1 MKKYFACLALFAV
14 MYVGCSD
21 YLDEFKDEYEDQ
33 FAQKVD
39 EPKDDEIS
47 SDSHDPVMSSGI
59 ENKNSSDS
67 KDLKSSS
74 SGKGSSSGSSSSVAG
89 EDAANR
95 CSGTVIYDVS
105 VNPSQTVFGSHFKY
119 AGRGEGYV
127 PADENG
133 LNMELAPGIFATL
146 VFDETR
152 DVSSWKGICIEY
164 TAESTT
170 DLSFTNSN
178 KNGQV
183 AAFFKISPSSK
194 LQKYEA
200 KWENAN
206 KVGDFDFKAV
216 STINFGDCGANLVVS
231 RITTI
236 ADVDLSSNSS
246 KFCDGTVIYSPES
259 GAVGSGFFRR
269 KDGLNDWLD
278 STSTGVLSNIDG
290 DDGPW
295 LWFNGNT
302 ENYAGY
308 DISNWGGLC
317 VEYSSDQNF
326 SLRVQSLQEESPSKY
341 PYASVALDSGAH
353 RAKKLV
359 WDSWNSSS
367 EKNAV
372 IKSANSL
379 NFYGENDLQ
388 GTIKIERITTVN
400 KVGTLFARNCSK
412 ADSTCFYWN
421 GKESVNMKDARP
433 DSAWVALIPS
443 DSESRLLTEAGDTL
457 GGKIGSQIIPNSAF
471 VGCDGIC
478 GTFIPKNGTYVQVS
492 LSRAFAADLTK
503 EDGICMSY
511 LSSADH
517 TVFILSKETSQG
529 YFKMSGNLEKAT
541 SVKMVNVKW
550 SDLSKDFFS
559 EVTFENFFEGDVIIS
574 VNLQGNFQEN
584 VKFNIFEIGSYGTC
598 KGVYEVPDWFKS
610 N

>member
-1 MKKYFACLALFAV
+1 MKKYFACLALFAAV

-47 SDSHDPVMSSGI
+47 SDSHNPVMSSGI
-59 ENKNSSDS
+59 ENNKNSSDS
-67 KDLKSSS
+67 KDLKSSDS
-74 SGKGSSSGSSSSVAG
+74 QNPQSGFSSSVTG

-164 TAESTT
+164 TAGSTT

-216 STINFGDCGANLVVS
+216 STINFGDNGANLVVS

-246 KFCDGTVIYSPES
+246 KVCDGTVLYSTET
-259 GAVGSGFFRR
+259 GDVGSGFFLR
-269 KDGLNDWLD
+269 KDDPNDGLGV
-278 STSTGVLSNIDG
+278 SSSTGVLFHING
-290 DDGPW
+290 DEGPW

-302 ENYAGY
+302 ENYTGY

-326 SLRVQSLQEESPSKY
+326 SLRVQSLHEESPSKY
-341 PYASVALDSGAH
+341 QYASVALDSGLH
-353 RAKKLV
+353 RTKKFV

-367 EKNAV
+367 DKNTV

-379 NFYGENDLQ
+379 NFYGEKDLQ
-388 GTIKIERITTVN
+388 GTIEIERITTIN
-400 KVGTLFARNCSK
+400 KVKNLFSRNCIEG
-412 ADSTCFYWN
+412 DTTCFYWN
-421 GKESVNMKDARP
+421 GNKSVNMKDCHP
-433 DSAWVALIPS
+433 DSAWAVLIPS
-443 DSESRLLTEAGDTL
+443 DSESRLLTKAGDTL

-492 LSRAFAADLTK
+492 LSHAFAADLTK

-529 YFKMSGNLEKAT
+529 YSKMSGNLEKAT

-550 SDLSKDFFS
+550 SDLSKDFFP

-598 KGVYEVPDWFKS
+598 KGVYEVPD
-610 N
+610 